1 MEKGVREEMELS
13 FLSSSAIMY
22 FYCLVVQVVILVLTK
37 AVTEECAG
45 FLHPKVMVVVNY
57 KEV

>member
-1 MEKGVREEMELS
+1 MELS